1 VAIAF
6 VVTGKF
12 VVSAFAMLL
21 LVFLTDFAKISLSTD
36 NVRPS
41 KNPETWNIGG
51 FITVSVVLGIA
62 MVAET
67 LFLLWI
73 GWTKFGLAT
82 NDNGLYTFSFLML
95 LYFAV
100 FSVVSARERSWF
112 WATLPSKTFMSALVA
127 DAILGTILTF
137 VGLKDLMPLPWWQTL
152 GVFGYAMVSCLV
164 LNDAVKV
171 AMIKWRV
178 PNAVAV
184 KVVDVSPQIAKAE
197 PKPEAKI
204 EPQPGAKTETKPEAK
219 PVPPPETKGEPAPEA
234 KAAPQPDAKVAPAA
248 GAKAEP
254 PPQPKAAPQPDA
266 KAAPAAGAKAEPP
279 PQPKAAP
286 QPDAKAAPAAEAKA
300 ELAPEAKA
308 APQAD
313 AKVAPPAQVK
323 AGPEPDDNTDVAKLM
338 NTTLGDVLLAGVLKD
353 PQGAGRIIAEAITH
367 AETPIAAAKTPEG
380 KAGPKSETAAET
392 KDKTKAKAPANL
404 TSKIAK

>member
-1 VAIAF
+1 
-6 VVTGKF
+6 
-12 VVSAFAMLL
+12 MLL

-62 MVAET
+62 MVAKT

-73 GWTKFGLAT
+73 GWTRFGLAT

-112 WATLPSKTFMSALVA
+112 WATLPSKTFVSALAA

-137 VGLKDLMPLPWWQTL
+137 VGLKGLMPLPWWQTL
-152 GVFGYAMVSCLV
+152 AVFVYAMVSCLV
-164 LNDAVKV
+164 LNDALKV

-184 KVVDVSPQIAKAE
+184 KAVDTSPQIAEAGPKAE
-197 PKPEAKI
+197 AKV
-204 EPQPGAKTETKPEAK
+204 EPQPGAKTETKPEAN
-219 PVPPPETKGEPAPEA
+219 PVPPSETKGDPAP
-234 KAAPQPDAKVAPAA
+234 DA
-248 GAKAEP
+248 
-254 PPQPKAAPQPDA
+254 KAAPQPDA
-266 KAAPAAGAKAEPP
+266 KAAPP
-279 PQPKAAP
+279 
-286 QPDAKAAPAAEAKA
+286 AEA
-300 ELAPEAKA
+300 
-308 APQAD
+308 
-313 AKVAPPAQVK
+313 K
-323 AGPEPDDNTDVAKLM
+323 AGPEPGDNTDVAKLM
-338 NTTLGDVLLAGVLKD
+338 NTTLGDVLLAGILKD

-367 AETPIAAAKTPEG
+367 AETPIAAAKTPEA
-380 KAGPKSETAAET
+380 KAGPKSETVAET
-392 KDKTKAKAPANL
+392 KGETSAKAPANL

>member
-1 VAIAF
+1 
-6 VVTGKF
+6 
-12 VVSAFAMLL
+12 
-21 LVFLTDFAKISLSTD
+21 
-36 NVRPS
+36 
-41 KNPETWNIGG
+41 
-51 FITVSVVLGIA
+51 
-62 MVAET
+62 
-67 LFLLWI
+67 
-73 GWTKFGLAT
+73 
-82 NDNGLYTFSFLML
+82 
-95 LYFAV
+95 
-100 FSVVSARERSWF
+100 
-112 WATLPSKTFMSALVA
+112 
-127 DAILGTILTF
+127 
-137 VGLKDLMPLPWWQTL
+137 
-152 GVFGYAMVSCLV
+152 MVSCLV

-184 KVVDVSPQIAKAE
+184 KAVDTTQQVTKDAPKPEDKGEAQPEAKAELPPESKVDPNPVAKAE
-197 PKPEAKI
+197 P
-204 EPQPGAKTETKPEAK
+204 QPD
-219 PVPPPETKGEPAPEA
+219 EA
-234 KAAPQPDAKVAPAA
+234 KAAPSPSA
-248 GAKAEP
+248 
-254 PPQPKAAPQPDA
+254 
-266 KAAPAAGAKAEPP
+266 
-279 PQPKAAP
+279 KAAP

-380 KAGPKSETAAET
+380 KVGPKSETAAET
-392 KDKTKAKAPANL
+392 KDETKAKAPANL